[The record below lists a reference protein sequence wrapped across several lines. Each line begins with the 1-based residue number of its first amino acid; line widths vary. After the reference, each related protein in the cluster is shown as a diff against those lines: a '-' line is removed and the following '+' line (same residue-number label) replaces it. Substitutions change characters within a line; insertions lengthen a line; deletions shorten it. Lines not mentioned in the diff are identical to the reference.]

1 MSAVVQVPPAFL
13 ARTAPYLLCPVQL
26 LDLLTQLG
34 THSCSDSTK
43 VLQDA
48 SHHDAMHLAGE
59 LGQLARLLIDNED
72 AAVRK
77 LVAEE
82 QEQQNGVHGK

>member
-1 MSAVVQVPPAFL
+1 
-13 ARTAPYLLCPVQL
+13 VQL
-26 LDLLTQLG
+26 LDFLTQLG
-34 THSCSDSTK
+34 THPCSDSTK

-48 SHHDAMHLAGE
+48 SHHSALLAGE

-77 LVAEE
+77 LVVEE